1 MHAESRM
8 GGQEHKS
15 EKMLTFC
22 FGYGPTEEPMEGL
35 MEGPTDLLTGLT
47 PQVLESY
54 SACVDHGIN
63 ELQSIRRIYT
73 DGYIQTCIL
82 FYLIVRWTDI

>member
-47 PQVLESY
+47 PQVLES
-54 SACVDHGIN
+54 
-63 ELQSIRRIYT
+63 
-73 DGYIQTCIL
+73 
-82 FYLIVRWTDI
+82 